1 MTERIMTLHPQGKE
15 GVHIA
20 KTKYDAVKDA
30 ILNIL
35 EEQEI
40 IIFNELMEKV
50 GEKLPNFDGSIGWY
64 TTSVKLDLE
73 ARDIIE
79 RLGNSSPQQIRLKD

>member
-1 MTERIMTLHPQGKE
+1 MTERIMTLHPQGKK

-20 KTKYDAVKDA
+20 KAKYDAVKDA

-40 IIFNELMEKV
+40 VIFSELMELV

-79 RLGNSSPQQIRLKD
+79 RLGNSSPQQIRLKN